1 MNDIQPMLTEFILPE
16 DFFERIL
23 VVESTGYLPELCRL
37 FPSAEI
43 FAVTADNTVP
53 EVSDYKDLPVEWRI
67 LEYRDEPLPFPREFF
82 DVIISDLTLEFVT
95 NPQDIAAGFSM
106 FLKQTGVWLTS
117 FRNIRHWSVLKKL
130 MESHYYGVVSRLYAK
145 FEFENLLYSSFYKEV
160 RMRPVVRE
168 APKELLQ
175 RLLACGFE
183 NIHNDLETEFWLV
196 RAARSMPELS
206 LLKSMYTY
214 DERKK
219 LSWILRRIEY
229 EIETKINIEAFWKL
243 YDKMHLFT
251 DYTAAFIH
259 ETVVHRESFYRTL
272 INSSP
277 ERREILRDL
286 LQSAIGACMND
297 EDPIWLNKLLNEELA
312 D

>member
-1 MNDIQPMLTEFILPE
+1 MNDIQPMLMEFILPE

-23 VVESTGYLPELCRL
+23 VVESVAYLPELCRL
-37 FPSAEI
+37 FPSAEV
-43 FAVTADNTVP
+43 FAVTADDTIP
-53 EVSDYKDLPVEWRI
+53 EMSDYAGLPIEWRI

-82 DVIISDLTLEFVT
+82 DAIISDLTLEFVT

-175 RLLACGFE
+175 RLLDCGFE
-183 NIHNDLETEFWLV
+183 NIHDDLETEFWLV

-206 LLKSMYTY
+206 LLKSMYTHE
-214 DERKK
+214 ERKI
-219 LSWILRRIEY
+219 LSRVLHRIEY
-229 EIETKINIEAFWKL
+229 EIESEISIETFWNL
-243 YDKMHLFT
+243 YDEMQLFT

-259 ETVVHRESFYRTL
+259 ETVVHRERFYRML
-272 INSSP
+272 INGSP
-277 ERREILRDL
+277 KRRETLREL

>member
-1 MNDIQPMLTEFILPE
+1 MNDIQPMLMEFILPE
-16 DFFERIL
+16 DFFERVL
-23 VVESTGYLPELCRL
+23 VVESVGYLPELCRL

-43 FAVTADNTVP
+43 FAVTADDAIP
-53 EVSDYKDLPVEWRI
+53 EASGYKELPVEWRI

-160 RMRPVVRE
+160 RMQPVVRR

-175 RLLACGFE
+175 RLLDCGFE

-206 LLKSMYTY
+206 LLKSMYTHE
-214 DERKK
+214 ERTI
-219 LSWILRRIEY
+219 LSRTLHRIEY
-229 EIETKINIEAFWKL
+229 EIESEKNIETFWNL
-243 YDKMHLFT
+243 YDEMHLFT

-259 ETVVHRESFYRTL
+259 ETVVHRERFYRML
-272 INSSP
+272 IDHSP
-277 ERREILRDL
+277 EHREALREL

-297 EDPIWLNKLLNEELA
+297 EDPIWLNKLLNEESA

>member
-53 EVSDYKDLPVEWRI
+53 EASDYKDLPVEWRI

-243 YDKMHLFT
+243 YDEMHLFT

-297 EDPIWLNKLLNEELA
+297 DDPIWLNKLLNEELA

>member
-1 MNDIQPMLTEFILPE
+1 MNDIQPMLMEFILPE

-23 VVESTGYLPELCRL
+23 VVESIGYLPELCKL

-43 FAVTADNTVP
+43 FAVTADDTIP
-53 EVSDYKDLPVEWRI
+53 ESPDYAGLPIEWRI
-67 LEYRDEPLPFPREFF
+67 LEYRDEPLPFPREYF

-160 RMRPVVRE
+160 RMRPVVRK

-175 RLLACGFE
+175 RLLDCGFE

-214 DERKK
+214 EERKI
-219 LSWILRRIEY
+219 LSRILHRIEY
-229 EIETKINIEAFWKL
+229 EIELEKSIKAFWEL
-243 YDKMHLFT
+243 YDGMHLFT
-251 DYTAAFIH
+251 DYAAAFIH
-259 ETVVHRESFYRTL
+259 ETVVHRERFYRML
-272 INSSP
+272 INGSP
-277 ERREILRDL
+277 EHRETLREL
-286 LQSAIGACMND
+286 LQSAIGACMNT

>member
-1 MNDIQPMLTEFILPE
+1 MNDIQPRLMEFILPE

-23 VVESTGYLPELCRL
+23 VVESPEYLPELCKL

-43 FAVTADNTVP
+43 FAVSADNAIP
-53 EVSDYKDLPVEWRI
+53 AMPDYANLPVEWRI
-67 LEYRDEPLPFPREFF
+67 LEYRDEPLPFPKEFF

-160 RMRPVVRE
+160 RMMPIVRS

-175 RLLACGFE
+175 RLLECGFE
-183 NIHNDLETEFWLV
+183 NIHDDLETEFWLV

-214 DERKK
+214 EERKN
-219 LSWILRRIEY
+219 LARILHRIEY
-229 EIETKINIEAFWKL
+229 EIEPEKSINTFWTL
-243 YDKMHLFT
+243 YDEMHLFT
-251 DYTAAFIH
+251 DYAAAFIH
-259 ETVVHRESFYRTL
+259 ETVVHRERFYRML
-272 INSSP
+272 INTSP
-277 ERREILRDL
+277 ERHETLIEL
-286 LQSAIGACMND
+286 LQSAIEACMND
-297 EDPIWLNKLLNEELA
+297 EDPIWLNKLLKEELT

>member
-43 FAVTADNTVP
+43 FAVTADNAVP
-53 EVSDYKDLPVEWRI
+53 EAPDYRDLPVEWRI

-229 EIETKINIEAFWKL
+229 EIEPKTNIEAFWKL
-243 YDKMHLFT
+243 YDEMHLFT

-259 ETVVHRESFYRTL
+259 ETVLHRESFYRTL

-277 ERREILRDL
+277 HRREILRDL
-286 LQSAIGACMND
+286 LRSAIGACMND
-297 EDPIWLNKLLNEELA
+297 VDPIWLNKLLNEELA

>member
-175 RLLACGFE
+175 RLLAWGFE